1 MRKIPDDKIRHVV
14 TLGAKGLPQKEIAAM
29 VGISVGMV
37 NKILKGAPA
46 PPPAPASGPSVDEV
60 PDEVPEGLAL
70 DIVDKWIKKVEEAA
84 EAAQKKDDF
93 TSMSALT
100 TKLVALLEH
109 KRKAAPPPPPDP
121 NANPDFIEAARR
133 ARERLHKLIDTAVEK

>member
-1 MRKIPDDKIRHVV
+1 MRKIPDDKVRHVII
-14 TLGAKGLPQKEIAAM
+14 LGAKGLPQKEIAAV
-29 VGISVGMV
+29 VGISAGMV
-37 NKILKGAPA
+37 NKILKGNAA
-46 PPPAPASGPSVDEV
+46 PPPAEPSSPTADDV
-60 PDEVPEGLAL
+60 PDDVPEGVSV
-70 DIVDKWIKKVEEAA
+70 DIVDKWIKKVEQAA

-93 TSMSALT
+93 SAMSALT